1 MSMQKLW
8 CVAAF
13 AAFAAFIAP
22 GLAEAQGLADV
33 AKREKQRQAKERAK
47 NGEAKVHTES
57 AGGTT
62 SPAPESGA
70 ATAPSPAPEPRPR
83 NAAGSTNP
91 RPRVRSEMARERAY
105 RNVSVTLYV
114 TSWCQFC
121 QRAREFLAGQPN
133 VRVEV
138 HDIEANQARHKEMLS
153 KTGGA
158 AGVPVI
164 DVEGIILKGY
174 SAEAISRALARVRGR

>member
-1 MSMQKLW
+1 MWKLL
-8 CVAAF
+8 CVATL
-13 AAFAAFIAP
+13 AALTVPNPA
-22 GLAEAQGLADV
+22 GAQGLADV
-33 AKREKQRQAKERAK
+33 ARMEKQRQAKERAK
-47 NGEAKVHTES
+47 GGEAKVHTES
-57 AGGTT
+57 PGGPA
-62 SPAPESGA
+62 SPTPESGA
-70 ATAPSPAPEPRPR
+70 ATAPSPAPEAGPR
-83 NAAGSTNP
+83 NAAGSANP
-91 RPRVRSEMARERAY
+91 RPRVRSEVPRERSY

-158 AGVPVI
+158 TGVPVI

-174 SAEAISRALARVRGR
+174 SAEAIKRALARARSR

>member
-1 MSMQKLW
+1 MNMQKLW

-13 AAFAAFIAP
+13 AALIA
-22 GLAEAQGLADV
+22 LNFAEAQGLADV
-33 AKREKQRQAKERAK
+33 AKREKQRQTKERAK
-47 NGEAKVHTES
+47 NGEAKVHTASPGGAGGPPPES
-57 AGGTT
+57 A
-62 SPAPESGA
+62 SAP
-70 ATAPSPAPEPRPR
+70 APSPAPEERPR
-83 NAAGSTNP
+83 NGARSANP
-91 RPRVRSEMARERAY
+91 RPRAGDDVPRERSY

-133 VRVEV
+133 VRVDV

-158 AGVPVI
+158 TGVPVI

-174 SAEAISRALARVRGR
+174 SAEAITRALARARNR

>member
-1 MSMQKLW
+1 MNMQKVL
-8 CVAAF
+8 CVAAC
-13 AAFAAFIAP
+13 AALLAP
-22 GLAEAQGLADV
+22 NFAEAQGLADV

-47 NGEAKVHTES
+47 NGEAKVHTGSPGGPASPPPES
-57 AGGTT
+57 AAT
-62 SPAPESGA
+62 
-70 ATAPSPAPEPRPR
+70 TAPSPAPETSPR
-83 NAAGSTNP
+83 NAAGSASP
-91 RPRVRSEMARERAY
+91 RPRVRSEVSRERSY
-105 RNVSVTLYV
+105 RTVSVTLYV

-158 AGVPVI
+158 TGVPVI

-174 SAEAISRALARVRGR
+174 SAEAITRALARARSR